1 MWIDLLQLINFRSYG
16 KRSFRLK
23 EGTNLITGPNGAGKT
38 NLLEAILFASTTASH
53 RTSGNSKL
61 LREGE
66 EAFSVKAGAF
76 GRKGRFRVEVV
87 YRKGSGTKV
96 RVNSSPVK
104 RESLLAGFPA
114 VMFSPEDIDVVKGPP
129 SGLRRMFNINI
140 CQLCPRYTA
149 GLIKYR
155 RALQERN
162 TALKKGGTAGLE
174 PWTGILRKYSEELTG
189 ERKRFLE
196 RLGRVMREVAE
207 EIGLESPPE
216 IHYRPSRYRESSLE
230 KDIEA
235 GFTTW
240 GPHRD
245 IFIFLE
251 SGRNMRDTGSRGQ
264 ARMAAILYRVSLW
277 RMLRESSGTEP
288 VFLMDDVF
296 SELDPEKR
304 RLVAGC
310 VSARQTLLTAAR
322 PPEELEGKANVIRLR

>member
-1 MWIDLLQLINFRSYG
+1 
-16 KRSFRLK
+16 
-23 EGTNLITGPNGAGKT
+23 
-38 NLLEAILFASTTASH
+38 
-53 RTSGNSKL
+53 
-61 LREGE
+61 
-66 EAFSVKAGAF
+66 
-76 GRKGRFRVEVV
+76 
-87 YRKGSGTKV
+87 
-96 RVNSSPVK
+96 
-104 RESLLAGFPA
+104 
-114 VMFSPEDIDVVKGPP
+114 
-129 SGLRRMFNINI
+129 
-140 CQLCPRYTA
+140 
-149 GLIKYR
+149 
-155 RALQERN
+155 
-162 TALKKGGTAGLE
+162 
-174 PWTGILRKYSEELTG
+174 
-189 ERKRFLE
+189 
-196 RLGRVMREVAE
+196 MREVAG